1 MVGFGKRMADTQVPE
16 WSTEYVP
23 YKVMKKHLKRLV
35 QRMTAEER
43 QMTERGNLASSNGSN
58 DGTRQQLLDGT
69 ADAGVRPQLKREVK
83 SDRDGLITVRTTSTD
98 AFNHDDHADKAR
110 NRHRRQPSS
119 ETNELRIA
127 TTVVAPKD
135 ENVLALEEE
144 VQFFHLLD
152 EALRR
157 VVSFYSDRLD
167 HIRGEAQ
174 REQLRQRV
182 ESRLI
187 NDAFEADDM
196 KLPDATNAD
205 AFTGADATLP
215 VTAAMRATLPLSLR
229 SSSRLSRTKGLAKR
243 RVFKLVAKVDIR
255 LFEWR

>member
-83 SDRDGLITVRTTSTD
+83 SDREGLITVRTTSTD

-152 EALRR
+152 
-157 VVSFYSDRLD
+157 
-167 HIRGEAQ
+167 
-174 REQLRQRV
+174 
-182 ESRLI
+182 
-187 NDAFEADDM
+187 
-196 KLPDATNAD
+196 
-205 AFTGADATLP
+205 
-215 VTAAMRATLPLSLR
+215 
-229 SSSRLSRTKGLAKR
+229 
-243 RVFKLVAKVDIR
+243 
-255 LFEWR
+255 